1 MHAPPSFYQ
10 GWGSG
15 WIEFLGAFKDTFN
28 LVVLRNKLAHCKFL
42 CWMHE
47 INTHPVC
54 EKCSV
59 LTYLVSS
66 CFEVFK
72 WTFHESIWFAHYFC
86 DYSSMCFSK
95 NGCVSKFQQ
104 TTYLFKPLKQC
115 ASVFFFS
122 SRCSMYG
129 TFVAVSAC
137 QLHQKVGRNIC
148 LSPIIIM
155 ASGGFGPWKVRF
167 EAKWSFCSFSTFTS
181 AEKSIAVF
189 SV

>member
-95 NGCVSKFQQ
+95 NGCVSK
-104 TTYLFKPLKQC
+104 LSNKQLT
-115 ASVFFFS
+115 SLNHWNNVQVFS
-122 SRCSMYG
+122 SFLPDAPCMEHG
-129 TFVAVSAC
+129 HAFF
-137 QLHQKVGRNIC
+137 QNIC
-148 LSPIIIM
+148 SGLRVPIS
-155 ASGGFGPWKVRF
+155 SGHM
-167 EAKWSFCSFSTFTS
+167 
-181 AEKSIAVF
+181 
-189 SV
+189 